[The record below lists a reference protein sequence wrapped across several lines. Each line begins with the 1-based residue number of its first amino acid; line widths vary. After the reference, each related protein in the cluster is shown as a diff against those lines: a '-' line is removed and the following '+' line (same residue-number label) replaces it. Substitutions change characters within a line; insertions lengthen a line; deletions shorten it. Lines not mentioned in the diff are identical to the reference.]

1 MPWLPSFLR
10 VADDVDA
17 MTHTD
22 YLELELYKDDINQSF
37 SDEIEKAGGRLATDR
52 PLFAANPFQ
61 VRPTCT
67 CTRSALLRALRAFA
81 CVLFTCVRASV
92 PRDDIL

>member
-22 YLELELYKDDINQSF
+22 YLELELELYQDDINQSF

-61 VRPTCT
+61 VRPTCLHPQ
-67 CTRSALLRALRAFA
+67 CPLACFA
-81 CVLFTCVRASV
+81 CFCVCTFYVRACECAA
-92 PRDDIL
+92 R

>member
-10 VADDVDA
+10 VADDVDT

-22 YLELELYKDDINQSF
+22 YLELCKDDINQSF

-67 CTRSALLRALRAFA
+67 RTRSALLRAFE